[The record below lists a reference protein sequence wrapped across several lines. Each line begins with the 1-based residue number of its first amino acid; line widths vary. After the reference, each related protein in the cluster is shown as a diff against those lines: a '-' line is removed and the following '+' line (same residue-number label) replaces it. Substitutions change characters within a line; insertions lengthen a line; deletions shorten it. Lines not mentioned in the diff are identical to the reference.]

1 MLSKEKAPCGR
12 EQLKTVQCFK
22 KIFFLNVKNDFVL
35 GQLIVIKERLAY
47 MPCREVL
54 PKLEQHGGEISF

>member
-1 MLSKEKAPCGR
+1 MF
-12 EQLKTVQCFK
+12 QK